1 VSDIQRTGVTRE
13 LARFV
18 VESRWSSIPGA
29 INHEARRALLNWA
42 GCALGGCRDETVD
55 TALAALSEF
64 AGRPQATVLGRSERT
79 DILNA
84 AALNALSSNILDF
97 DDTHLRTVIHPTVPV
112 AAALLA
118 LTERSP
124 VNGVQF
130 LHAFIL
136 GVEVECRIG
145 NAISP
150 EHFSAG
156 WHITAT
162 CGIFGAAAACAKLL
176 GLDARK
182 TAWALGLAASQAAGT
197 TGAHG
202 TMTKSWNMANA
213 ARNGLM
219 AALLAEKGF
228 TSTEQ
233 ALEGERGFTRVFAQR
248 RDLDEIV
255 RGLGETWEL
264 AQNTYKPYPCGIVG
278 HPVIDACLEVRK
290 EARDK
295 ACAAPDG
302 LESVELRVH
311 PLVRLMMGNAAPRT
325 GLEAKLS
332 VQHCAAAALIRGQVG
347 VREFTDTCVNDPA
360 VVALRGRVML
370 VEDLAMPKEAA
381 GVAVRASGG
390 ATFEKYVPHATGSL
404 ERPMSDEALERK
416 FRSLAQ
422 WGWPE
427 CDTRAFLELAWSL
440 DELADAG
447 AFARAASPSR

>member
-1 VSDIQRTGVTRE
+1 VNDARRTGVTRE

-18 VESRWSSIPGA
+18 AESRWSSIPTE
-29 INHEARRALLNWA
+29 INHEAKRALLNWA
-42 GCALGGCRDETVD
+42 GCAIGGCRDEAVD

-64 AGRPQATVLGRSERT
+64 AGAPQATILGRSERM

-112 AAALLA
+112 AAAAIALA
-118 LTERSP
+118 EHARATGAQL
-124 VNGVQF
+124 

-136 GVEVECRIG
+136 GVEVECRVG

-150 EHFSAG
+150 EHYDAG

-176 GLDARK
+176 DLDTTT
-182 TAWALGLAASQAAGT
+182 TAWAFGIAANQAAGT

-202 TMTKSWNMANA
+202 SMTKSWNMAHA

-219 AALLAEKGF
+219 AALLAAKGF

-248 RDLDEIV
+248 RDLDEIA

-264 AQNTYKPYPCGIVG
+264 AQNTYKPYPCGVVA
-278 HPVIDACLEVRK
+278 HPVIDACLALRDD
-290 EARDK
+290 ARVT
-295 ACAAPDG
+295 PDAV
-302 LESVELRVH
+302 ERIELRVH
-311 PLVRLMMGNAAPRT
+311 PLVRMLMGNAVPLT

-332 VQHCAAAALIRGQVG
+332 VQHCAAAALIHGQVG
-347 VREFTDTCVNDPA
+347 VREFTDACVNDRA
-360 VVALRGRVML
+360 VAALRDRAVL
-370 VEDLAMPKEAA
+370 VEDPAMPKEAA
-381 GVAVRASGG
+381 GVTIRVSGG
-390 ATFEKYVPHATGSL
+390 STFDKYVPHATGSL
-404 ERPMSDEALERK
+404 DRPMSDEALGRK
-416 FRSLAQ
+416 FHALAQ

-427 CDTRAFLELAWSL
+427 CDTAKFIALAGSL
-440 DELADAG
+440 DTLGDAG
-447 AFARAASPSR
+447 AFARAAALCK